1 VILVTGATGLVGG
14 AVVRHL
20 AERGVPVRALVRSQE
35 KAAALAGLAVETVVG
50 DFGRPETLGPAL
62 EGVTRALLISH
73 HDPRQVELQRNFVE
87 AARRAGPV
95 HVVKLSG
102 LGTAPESPLRSGR
115 WHAETEAGIRAAGLP
130 WTFLHPPYF
139 MQNLLR
145 AAPAIASDG
154 VLTAAMRDGRI
165 AMVDA
170 RDVAAVA
177 VAALTTAGH
186 AGQTHVITGP
196 EALSHA
202 EVAAILSAAVGRRIV
217 SRDIPLDVLR
227 GDLLGAG
234 VPPWLVEV
242 RMEFTAVLRDGFAAT
257 VTDTVARTTGRP
269 PRTFAAFAAEH
280 AAWFRTG
287 TAPARAGRHSE

>member
-14 AVVRHL
+14 AVVHQL
-20 AERGVPVRALVRSQE
+20 AAQGVPVRVLIRSPEQ
-35 KAAALAGLAVETVVG
+35 AAALAGPAVETVVG
-50 DFGRPETLGPAL
+50 DFARPETLGPAL
-62 EGVTRALLISH
+62 QGVTRALLISH
-73 HDPRQVELQRNFVE
+73 HDVRQVELQGNFVE

-102 LGTAPESPLRSGR
+102 LATAPGSPSQSGR
-115 WHAETEAGIRAAGLP
+115 WHAETEAQIRDAGLP

-145 AAPAIASDG
+145 AAPAIAAHG
-154 VLTAAMRDGRI
+154 VLTAAMKDGRI

-177 VAALTTAGH
+177 VAALTGPGH
-186 AGQTHVITGP
+186 TGRTYVITGP

-202 EVAAILSAAVGRRIV
+202 MVAAILSEAVGRRITY
-217 SRDIPLDVLR
+217 RDIPLDALR
-227 GDLLGAG
+227 EQLVAAG
-234 VPPWLVEV
+234 TPPWLVDV
-242 RMEFTAVLRDGFAAT
+242 RMEFTSVLREGFAAA
-257 VTDTVARTTGRP
+257 VTDTVARTTGHP

-280 AAWFRTG
+280 AARFRG
-287 TAPARAGRHSE
+287 AASA

>member
-1 VILVTGATGLVGG
+1 
-14 AVVRHL
+14 VVRQL
-20 AERGVPVRALVRSQE
+20 AAQGVRLRAMVRSPE
-35 KAAALAGLAVETVVG
+35 KAAALAGPTVETVVG
-50 DFGRPETLGPAL
+50 DFARPETLGPAL
-62 EGVTRALLISH
+62 HGVTRALLISH
-73 HDPRQVELQRNFVE
+73 HDVRQVELQGNFVE

-102 LGTAPESPLRSGR
+102 LGTAPGSPSQSGR
-115 WHAETEAGIRAAGLP
+115 WHAETEAQIRDAGLP

-145 AAPAIASDG
+145 AAPAVAAHG

-177 VAALTTAGH
+177 AAALTGPGH
-186 AGQTHVITGP
+186 TGQTHVITGP

-202 EVAAILSAAVGRRIV
+202 MVAAILSEAVGRRIV
-217 SRDIPLDVLR
+217 YRDIELDALR
-227 GDLLGAG
+227 EQLVAAG
-234 VPPWLVEV
+234 TPPWLVDV
-242 RMEFTAVLRDGFAAT
+242 RMEFTSVLREGFAAV
-257 VTDTVARTTGRP
+257 VTDTVTCTTGRP

-280 AAWFRTG
+280 AARFRG
-287 TAPARAGRHSE
+287 AAAAKE